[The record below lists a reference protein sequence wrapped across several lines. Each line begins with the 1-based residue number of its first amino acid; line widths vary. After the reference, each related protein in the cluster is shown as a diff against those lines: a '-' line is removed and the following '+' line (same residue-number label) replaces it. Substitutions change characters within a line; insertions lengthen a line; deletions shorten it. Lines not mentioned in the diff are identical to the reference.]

1 MSTNG
6 ISCLVIFNHTISFGK
21 SNAGYMSW
29 LVIGIIGTEV
39 MTCWFTNSMWTS
51 LNYGK
56 TYETV
61 DWSKFKSA
69 DEDEEGRLHLLY

>member
-1 MSTNG
+1 
-6 ISCLVIFNHTISFGK
+6 
-21 SNAGYMSW
+21 MSW